1 MTIDKRIFEPEHEW
15 RYDFDSGKPTAWQTS
30 DEIDR
35 YVPTHCCY
43 CGVQCAMYLKVA
55 KGRVVGVEPRYDFPY
70 NHGMLCPKGT
80 TVYQTIHHPD
90 RLIHPLIRRG
100 GKGGKLERASWDE
113 ALDLVARRFQE
124 IQVTHGKDAVAVYS
138 GSSLTNEKCYL
149 MGKFARVALG
159 TRNVDYNGR
168 LCMSSATGAN
178 ELSLGIDRA
187 SNPVSDM
194 LHADVIFGIGAN
206 IGECFP
212 ILTWYLWKARDR
224 GAKLIVADPRQTPT
238 ARTADLFLPLRPGTD
253 SALLNAML
261 HVVITEGMVD
271 EVFIRER
278 TTGWEETK
286 ARALEYP
293 PERVAK
299 VCGLK
304 PEAIV
309 EAARLYGQA
318 KAAIIYA
325 ARGLEHQSKGVDN
338 GVAAANLALAT
349 GNFGRPGAC
358 YMTLTG
364 QGNGQGGREM
374 GQKASQL
381 PGERE
386 IENPEDRAYIAALW
400 GIDEQDLPHAG
411 LPATLMIPAM
421 LQGDIRGCFMIC
433 SNPMV
438 SLPDVHTV
446 ERALRGLDFFVVT
459 DFFFSE
465 TCELAD
471 VVLPGNVWAEDEGTT
486 TNLEGRVIKYN
497 KAVDPPGKARLD
509 WQIVCDLARRLGKGQ
524 YFPYTS
530 QRDIFEELRLA
541 TKGSKADYYGITYE
555 KIMEQNGVFWPC
567 PTLEHPGTPRLYEQR
582 FGFADGKAHFHPI
595 TYLPPAELPDDEYPL
610 ILTTG
615 RVIYHYLSGNQTR
628 RTPFLYEQAPC
639 PWVELHADTA
649 AKLGIAEG
657 DWVTVRTRRGE
668 VTLPA
673 LVVRSIRPDTIF
685 IPYHYGHAQTA
696 NLLTIPSLE
705 PMNKIPEYKVCAASA
720 TKAERAPEWAK
731 DLDPELLKMVGHNR
745 KTMPSAGRR
754 IGPRI
759 GPSEPSIGQPE
770 SRGKE

>member
-1 MTIDKRIFEPEHEW
+1 MTVDKRIFHPDEVAQ
-15 RYDFDSGKPTAWQTS
+15 YDFDSGTPESWQT
-30 DEIDR
+30 DETVER

-55 KGRVVGVEPRYDFPY
+55 GKRVVGVEPRYDFPY

-80 TVYQTIHHPD
+80 TAYQTIHHPD
-90 RLIHPLIRRG
+90 RLTHPLIRRG
-100 GKGGKLERASWDE
+100 GKGGQGGKMERASWDE

-124 IQVTHGKDAVAVYS
+124 IQAAHGKDAVAVYS
-138 GSSLTNEKCYL
+138 GSSMTNEKCYL

-178 ELSLGIDRA
+178 EVSLGIDRA

-194 LHADVIFGIGAN
+194 LHADVIFVIGAN
-206 IGECFP
+206 VGECFP

-224 GAKLIVADPRQTPT
+224 GTKLIVADPRQTPI
-238 ARTADLFLPLRPGTD
+238 ARTADIFLPLRPGTD

-261 HVVITEGMVD
+261 NVVITEGLVD
-271 EVFIRER
+271 EEFIAAR
-278 TTGWEETK
+278 TNGWEETRAK
-286 ARALEYP
+286 ALEYP

-299 VCGLK
+299 VCGVK
-304 PEAIV
+304 AETIV
-309 EAARLYGQA
+309 EAARLYGRA

-386 IENPEDRAYIAALW
+386 IEKAEDREYIAKVW
-400 GIDEQDLPHAG
+400 GIPESELPHAG

-433 SNPMV
+433 SNPMI

-446 ERALRGLDFFVVT
+446 ERALRGLDFFVVC
-459 DFFFSE
+459 DFFLSE
-465 TCELAD
+465 TAELAD
-471 VVLPGNVWAEDEGTT
+471 VVLPGNVWAEDGGTT
-486 TNLEGRVIKYN
+486 TNLEGRVVKYN
-497 KAVDPPGKARLD
+497 KAVDPPGEARLD
-509 WQIVCDLARRLGKGQ
+509 WEIVCDLARRLGKGE
-524 YFPYTS
+524 YFPYKS
-530 QRDIFEELRLA
+530 QGDIFDEVRIA
-541 TKGSKADYYGITYE
+541 TKGARADYFGITYE
-555 KIMEQNGVFWPC
+555 KIEEQHGVFWPC
-567 PTLEHPGTPRLYEQR
+567 PTPEHPGTPRLYEDR
-582 FGFADGKAHFHPI
+582 FGFPDGKARFHPI
-595 TYLPPAELPDDEYPL
+595 RYLPPAELPDDEYPL
-610 ILTTG
+610 VLTTG

-628 RTPFLYEQAPC
+628 RTPFLFQQAPC
-639 PWVELHADTA
+639 PWVEMHEDA
-649 AKLGIAEG
+649 AARLGIKEG

-668 VTLPA
+668 MTVPA
-673 LVVRSIRPDTIF
+673 LLVRTIRPDTLF
-685 IPYHYGHAQTA
+685 IPYHYGHTQAA
-696 NLLTIPSLE
+696 NILTNPVLE

-720 TKAERAPEWAK
+720 VKAERPPEWAK
-731 DLDPELLKMVGHNR
+731 DYDPALLKLAGRNR
-745 KTMPSAGRR
+745 RAMPSAAAKV
-754 IGPRI
+754 GPRV
-759 GPSEPSIGQPE
+759 S
-770 SRGKE
+770 